1 MSSINVWDA
10 NLYDDKLSFVSYFGK
25 GVVDLLEPKEGEKI
39 LDLGCGTGDLTHDI
53 SESGAMVKGID
64 FSAEMI
70 EKAREKYPEITFDVE
85 NAEKYRTEE
94 KFDAVFSNAALH
106 WMKQADKVIESIN
119 LALRPGGRFIAE
131 FGGEGNVHSI
141 IKGIE
146 EVLFQD
152 YGIDVAERNPWY
164 FPSIGEY
171 STLLEAHG
179 FQVSFA
185 LHFDRP
191 TPLAD
196 GEKGLNHWLD
206 SFAAD
211 FFPEFSAKEKKE
223 IYEKIRN
230 SAQSALY
237 KEGEWVADYKRI
249 RIIAIKK

>member
-1 MSSINVWDA
+1 MSSTNVWDA
-10 NLYDDKLSFVSYFGK
+10 NLYDEKLSFVSQFGK

-39 LDLGCGTGDLTHDI
+39 LDLGCGTGDLTHAI
-53 SESGAMVKGID
+53 SKSGAMVRGID

-70 EKAREKYPEITFDVE
+70 EKAREKFPEISFDVE
-85 NAEKYRTEE
+85 NAENYRTEV

-106 WMKQADKVIESIN
+106 WMKQAGKVIESIN

-131 FGGEGNVHSI
+131 FGGEGNVDFI
-141 IKGIE
+141 IKGIG
-146 EVLFQD
+146 EVLYQD

-179 FQVSFA
+179 FQVTCA
-185 LHFDRP
+185 LHFDSP

-206 SFAAD
+206 SFADD
-211 FFPEFSAKEKKE
+211 FFPEFSAKEKKG